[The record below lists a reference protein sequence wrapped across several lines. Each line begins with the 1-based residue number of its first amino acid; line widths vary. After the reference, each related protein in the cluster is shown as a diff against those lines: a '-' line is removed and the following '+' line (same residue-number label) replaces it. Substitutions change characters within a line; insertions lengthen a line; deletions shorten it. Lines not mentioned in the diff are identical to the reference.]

1 MKKKSERLQPVKT
14 LRERQLNEEARKLAQ
29 TTQAL
34 QAVSRQLNDLEQYL
48 QGYYADSSRGNVT
61 FKSAQDLMAY
71 QQFIVKLNDAITR
84 QRQMVAL
91 KDAAFR
97 AQQKRWIEASAN
109 VDTIERLIIK
119 ARMEEQK
126 KEDKREQKMV
136 DELSTRLFV
145 TNDKFNSF

>member
-1 MKKKSERLQPVKT
+1 MKKKSERLEPVKA
-14 LRERQLNEEARKLAQ
+14 LRERQLKEEARKLAQ

-48 QGYYADSSRGNVT
+48 QGYYADPSRGNVS

-71 QQFIVKLNDAITR
+71 QQFIVKLNDAIVR

-145 TNDKFNSF
+145 TNNLEP